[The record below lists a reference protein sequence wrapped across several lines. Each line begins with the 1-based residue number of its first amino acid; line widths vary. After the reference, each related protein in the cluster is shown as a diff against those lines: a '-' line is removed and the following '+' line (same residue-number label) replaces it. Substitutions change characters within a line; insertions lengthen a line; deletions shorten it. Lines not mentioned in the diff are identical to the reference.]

1 MRRRLCRARAS
12 CTSGCTSCPS
22 RFGSPR
28 WTGWPRCW
36 SSCPRTPPHTTGY
49 IMVEWVRCCD
59 IRNNYSGSGYEVL
72 EFRIRILTM
81 LLKHIW
87 IFFCFISRRINQL
100 SAILYFSPIVKN
112 YGPESRIQ
120 NFFLSCLLD
129 PDPEQIIPDP
139 GNSSGSDRIPIHST
153 GWEIKLSNIFGW
165 NLNLFKI
172 VHHQWKKVFCREKS
186 ILSREKIFCREK
198 KVFCREKSI
207 LSRKKYFVEQ
217 KSIL

>member
-1 MRRRLCRARAS
+1 MDFYVVFTRPRYSQMRRRLCRARAS

-49 IMVEWVRCCD
+49 IMVEWVRCCQ

-87 IFFCFISRRINQL
+87 IFFVLYQEESTNYLPFYILVQL
-100 SAILYFSPIVKN
+100 YRTMGQN
-112 YGPESRIQ
+112 PESK
-120 NFFLSCLLD
+120 NFLSFILA
-129 PDPEQIIPDP
+129 
-139 GNSSGSDRIPIHST
+139 GSGSRTNNS
-153 GWEIKLSNIFGW
+153 GSGK
-165 NLNLFKI
+165 
-172 VHHQWKKVFCREKS
+172 
-186 ILSREKIFCREK
+186 
-198 KVFCREKSI
+198 
-207 LSRKKYFVEQ
+207 
-217 KSIL
+217 